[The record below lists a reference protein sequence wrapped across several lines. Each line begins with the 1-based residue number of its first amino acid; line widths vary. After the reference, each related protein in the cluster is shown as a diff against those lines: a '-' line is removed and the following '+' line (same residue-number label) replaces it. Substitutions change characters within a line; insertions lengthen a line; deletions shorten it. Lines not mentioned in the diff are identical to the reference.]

1 MFNASLLPQF
11 LHMLLA
17 AYIVSAGLVVM
28 IYARGWLRGRRDALH
43 SLGLRAGI
51 IGLAIAA
58 PLQLVSGD
66 FAVRNVARA
75 QPAKLA
81 AMELLVR
88 SGPHA
93 PYTLG
98 GFLVDGKIVG
108 GIDIP
113 SGLSVALH
121 GSTSASVTGLDAV
134 PLDQRPSVNVVRT
147 SFQLMIAAGTFLV
160 LVALLAAW
168 VLRRRRRTPDS
179 VWLLRGLVLA
189 GPAALLAL
197 EAGWT
202 TTEVGRQPWIVHGV
216 LRVASAVTPRGHL
229 GVALVALLLVYTGMT
244 ATAIVVIRR
253 MSARWRQGLEAAAP
267 YEPAA
272 PTVTAEGP
280 P

>member
-1 MFNASLLPQF
+1 
-11 LHMLLA
+11 
-17 AYIVSAGLVVM
+17 
-28 IYARGWLRGRRDALH
+28 
-43 SLGLRAGI
+43 
-51 IGLAIAA
+51 
-58 PLQLVSGD
+58 
-66 FAVRNVARA
+66 
-75 QPAKLA
+75 
-81 AMELLVR
+81 MELLVR

-121 GSTSASVTGLDAV
+121 GSTTASVTGLDAI
-134 PLDQRPSVNVVRT
+134 PLDQHPPVNVVRT
-147 SFQLMIAAGTFLV
+147 SFQLMVAAGTFLV
-160 LVALLAAW
+160 LVALVAAW
-168 VLRRRRRTPDS
+168 VQRRRGRVPES

-202 TTEVGRQPWIVHGV
+202 TTEVGRQPWIVHGA

-229 GVALVALLLVYTGMT
+229 GVALVALLLVYAGMT

-253 MSARWRQGLEAAAP
+253 MSARWRDGLDVAAP

-272 PTVTAEGP
+272 PPVTADGAP
-280 P
+280 